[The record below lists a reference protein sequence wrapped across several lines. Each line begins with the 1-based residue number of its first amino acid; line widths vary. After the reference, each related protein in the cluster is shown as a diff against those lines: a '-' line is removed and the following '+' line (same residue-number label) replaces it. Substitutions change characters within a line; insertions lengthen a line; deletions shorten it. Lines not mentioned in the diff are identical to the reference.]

1 MVIMEHTPYIPPM
14 TEILTVH
21 ICALL
26 YVSTE
31 PFFYNRDYNWC
42 N

>member
-1 MVIMEHTPYIPPM
+1 MVIMEHAPYIPPM

-21 ICALL
+21 AGALL
-26 YVSTE
+26 CVSTE
-31 PFFYNRDYNWC
+31 PFFDNGDYNWG